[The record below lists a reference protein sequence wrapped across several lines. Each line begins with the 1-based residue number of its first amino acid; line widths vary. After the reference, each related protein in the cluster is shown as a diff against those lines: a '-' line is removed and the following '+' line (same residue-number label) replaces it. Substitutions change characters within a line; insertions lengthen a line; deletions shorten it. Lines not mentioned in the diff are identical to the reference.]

1 MHNFLRAL
9 KLTLRYKWNILGIV
23 LSSICL
29 ALCWGGNITAVYPLV
44 QVSFQG
50 DTISGWLSKEIAIQ
64 EERIDKFE
72 KERNEILGLPDKDAS
87 REDELFETTFESA
100 PTSPEKIEELKN
112 NLSSRERQ
120 RLSILESDL
129 KETEKLLK
137 RYRWGEP
144 YINRFTPN
152 DPFMTVVMLMLF
164 VLLATVIKSVCTYI
178 HSFLSTR
185 IGQLGSFE
193 LRALFF
199 RKMLG
204 YEVTFFSQRGV
215 SDATS
220 RFTSDMGALS
230 NGLTLTY
237 GKALREPLKMIVCL
251 IGAAIVSWQLLLFTF
266 LFVPI
271 AAVLIRWL
279 AKSLK
284 RVVRRAMMQMAQLYG
299 RIDETFRS
307 IKVVKSF
314 NREGYEIAKFRD
326 ANKTY
331 FQRSMKTAKYDSITS
346 PLTECLGIGMLV
358 LAIMAGAYLVIYQE
372 TRLFGIP
379 TSSRPLDLGSL
390 ILFYGFLIGASD
402 PARRLTDIFTNI
414 QSASA
419 AADRIYEIIDREPLI
434 KNIESPK
441 RLNKFVDSIV
451 FENVCYK
458 YPVERPRV
466 VSEPKAR
473 VRFEDVMK
481 DTGKRF
487 VERISSCLRKN
498 KMKGVIEP
506 QDASERAPLPDVE
519 DKERRLVLK
528 DVSLKINYGETV
540 AIVGRS
546 GCGKSTLTSMIPRFL
561 DPTEGRVLID
571 GIPLKDIRISD
582 IRDQIG
588 LVAQD
593 SVLFNDSVFEN
604 IRYGNPSATRE
615 EVIQAAKDAYAD
627 DFICNE
633 LKDGYDTIV
642 GPGGG
647 VLSGG
652 QRQRIALAR
661 ALLKNPSIFLLD
673 EATSQIDLQ
682 SERFIHQALKKF
694 VGEGRATIMVTHRL
708 SAIQLA
714 DRVVVMQDGIIQFV
728 GTHEEALK
736 NSTFYAGLW
745 AGEEFDSEQ

>member
-9 KLTLRYKWNILGIV
+9 KLTLKFKWNIVGII
-23 LSSICL
+23 LSSILL

-50 DTISGWLSKEIAIQ
+50 DTVSSWLEKEIASQ
-64 EERIDKFE
+64 EERIAGFKR
-72 KERNEILGLPDKDAS
+72 ERYEILGLALPESNEADEDGSAAFSEEALVKAEDAL
-87 REDELFETTFESA
+87 DA
-100 PTSPEKIEELKN
+100 HD
-112 NLSSRERQ
+112 RQ
-120 RLSILESDL
+120 RLSVLNAQL
-129 KETEKLLK
+129 KDAEKLLK
-137 RYRWGEP
+137 KYQWGQPYVDRW
-144 YINRFTPN
+144 TPK
-152 DPFMTVVMLMLF
+152 DPFMTVVVLMLF
-164 VLLATVIKSVCTYI
+164 VLGATLIKSICTFV
-178 HSFLSTR
+178 HSFLSAR

-220 RFTSDMGALS
+220 RFTSDMGQLS
-230 NGLTLTY
+230 QGLTLTY

-251 IGAAIVSWQLLLFTF
+251 VGAILVSWQLLVFTF
-266 LFVPI
+266 LFIPV
-271 AAVLIRWL
+271 AAILIRWL

-299 RIDETFRS
+299 RIDETFHA

-314 NREGYEIAKFRD
+314 NREGYEVAKFRE

-331 FQRSMKTAKYDSITS
+331 FKRSMKTAKYDSITS
-346 PLTECLGIGMLV
+346 PLTECLGIGMLT
-358 LAIMAGAYLVIYQE
+358 LAIMAGAYLVIYQK
-372 TRLFGIP
+372 TSLFGIP

-402 PARRLTDIFTNI
+402 PARRLTDIFTSI
-414 QSASA
+414 QSACA
-419 AADRIYEIIDREPLI
+419 AADRIYEIVDREPLI
-434 KNIESPK
+434 KNAEAPK
-441 RLNKFVDSIV
+441 RLSEFKKSIV
-451 FENVCYK
+451 FENVSYS
-458 YPVERPRV
+458 YPIE
-466 VSEPKAR
+466 SATKAAAPAQR

-481 DTGKRF
+481 QAGKRAWNRIVGAFTGKKTSPS
-487 VERISSCLRKN
+487 ETTAAK
-498 KMKGVIEP
+498 P
-506 QDASERAPLPDVE
+506 QVVQETTESESRV
-519 DKERRLVLK
+519 VLNN
-528 DVSLKINYGETV
+528 VSLEIKFGETI

-546 GCGKSTLTSMIPRFL
+546 GCGKSTMTSMIPRFL
-561 DPTEGRVLID
+561 DPVDGRVLID
-571 GIPLKDIRISD
+571 DVPLKEIRISD
-582 IRDQIG
+582 VREQIG

-593 SVLFNDSVFEN
+593 SVLFNDTVYEN

-615 EVIQAAKDAYAD
+615 EIYAAAKEAYAD
-627 DFICNE
+627 QFIREE

-647 VLSGG
+647 ALSGG

-661 ALLKNPSIFLLD
+661 ALLKDPKIFLLD

-682 SERFIHQALKKF
+682 SEHYIHQALKKF
-694 VGEGRATIMVTHRL
+694 VGGRTTIMVTHRL

-714 DRVVVMQDGIIQFV
+714 DRVVVMQDGQVQFV
-728 GTHEEALK
+728 GTHEDALK
-736 NSTFYAGLW
+736 NSPFYASLW
-745 AGEEFDSEQ
+745 ASEKLDDEEEVGV